1 MSTDTDAE
9 GVVDFDEDNRF
20 ADFEADKGYQLEKDD
35 ADSGDDPDS
44 GLDDYEEL
52 DDYYH

>member
-1 MSTDTDAE
+1 M
-9 GVVDFDEDNRF
+9 DFDEDNRF
-20 ADFEADKGYQLEKDD
+20 ADFEAAEGYQLEKDD